1 LTLFNPLIDFAFE
14 PHHPLVTDQAAA
26 WKLAAMHQFPDIRI
40 IESDLVADFDFRKQ
54 TRRTTRTVRFL
65 AIMLLPA
72 DISRQGLSVNVLK
85 IFGDLRRRRLA
96 FWFAGHVR
104 LRLRSEGLPKSKRH
118 SERCKIALGVPLSPY
133 RALHGK
139 PLLHLLDVRAVI
151 ETSRA
156 ERPPL
161 FSHIWHPDRD
171 CNRNGCQ

>member
-1 LTLFNPLIDFAFE
+1 
-14 PHHPLVTDQAAA
+14 V
-26 WKLAAMHQFPDIRI
+26 
-40 IESDLVADFDFRKQ
+40 
-54 TRRTTRTVRFL
+54 
-65 AIMLLPA
+65 
-72 DISRQGLSVNVLK
+72 VNVFK
-85 IFGDLRRRRLA
+85 IFGDLRRRRRV
-96 FWFAGHVR
+96 FWFGRHARPPIAIGGPAKKQEA
-104 LRLRSEGLPKSKRH
+104 LRALQ
-118 SERCKIALGVPLSPY
+118 IALGVPLSPY